1 MGNNSMPR
9 EKVKAALRSLHPVSR
24 MWKDAGGSNRVPA
37 TRHPSL

>member
-9 EKVKAALRSLHPVSR
+9 EKVKAARRSPHPVSR
-24 MWKDAGGSNRVPA
+24 MWKDACGPGRVPA